1 MTMHLVCSISYKI
14 DLSLQMSPQE
24 SRHLFFFIFF
34 LNNRYALSAVLIIY
48 NELGFTA
55 TSDTK

>member
-1 MTMHLVCSISYKI
+1 
-14 DLSLQMSPQE
+14 MSPQE
-24 SRHLFFFIFF
+24 SRHLLFFFF

-55 TSDTK
+55 TSDTKWTNTKDQKELN